1 MRPALVPKSEPT
13 YRLAPQYRPLP
24 GERIDGDGATMAP
37 FMERIHERK
46 LAILM
51 EHGPPRRARGPDGR
65 FLPDSD
71 PWPMLTLVL
80 LAVAGSFRPG
90 DDELTFDR
98 LAAYTALPA
107 PELRTHLEFWVRHGL
122 IVC

>member
-71 PWPMLTLVL
+71 PWPMLTSGVTGRRGI
-80 LAVAGSFRPG
+80 VPTR
-90 DDELTFDR
+90 R
-98 LAAYTALPA
+98 R
-107 PELRTHLEFWVRHGL
+107 RTDVR
-122 IVC
+122 